1 VGEMSKTKEGSGL
14 ATNFFGSLTDPS
26 TLQITYEN
34 RYFLYIR
41 DRAFIANHRAITGRE
56 KPDCPTADRGQEPA
70 PAGAGAVHPLLN
82 AHRWHPVGQQI
93 GLTK

>member
-1 VGEMSKTKEGSGL
+1 MKLQNSQW
-14 ATNFFGSLTDPS
+14 
-26 TLQITYEN
+26 QITLIPIFRKNITYVN
-34 RYFLYIR
+34 LDFLYIR
-41 DRAFIANHRAITGRE
+41 DRAFVANHRAITGRE

-70 PAGAGAVHPLLN
+70 PAGADAVHPLLN